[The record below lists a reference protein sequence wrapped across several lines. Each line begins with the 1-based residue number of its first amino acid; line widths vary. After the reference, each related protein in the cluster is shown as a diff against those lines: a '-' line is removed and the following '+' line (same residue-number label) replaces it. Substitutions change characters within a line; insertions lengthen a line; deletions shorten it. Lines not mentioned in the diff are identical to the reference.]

1 MGRGAS
7 ITVGKFLCHLE
18 GRPDLKAFMRIYHQI
33 PIAGTEDADPDIL
46 AQQAVPPEMYGELES
61 FKPLKD
67 CPAVPLF
74 LGHAE
79 RTQRDQELLPGGYVP
94 GEPLTKEFFW
104 SLNRSARDELRSKFR
119 AAYEQVISCGT
130 KPGRSRISKIIFDRP
145 TGNLYISGFRRGWPI
160 LDELQWTESCY
171 VRFGLAKPSKS
182 LEWYLHPE
190 QWEW

>member
-1 MGRGAS
+1 MSCFEARLLRLIGTTVTTYDDAASQDPTFSERSPPGQFPRLSSHSSLPSMSATVMEGNSRSWVITEKLSRGAVYMTETDVKMGRGAS

-46 AQQAVPPEMYGELES
+46 AQQAVPPETYGELES

-79 RTQRDQELLPGGYVP
+79 RTQRDQELLPGGYVRYVV
-94 GEPLTKEFFW
+94 W
-104 SLNRSARDELRSKFR
+104 QRSL
-119 AAYEQVISCGT
+119 G
-130 KPGRSRISKIIFDRP
+130 
-145 TGNLYISGFRRGWPI
+145 
-160 LDELQWTESCY
+160 
-171 VRFGLAKPSKS
+171 S
-182 LEWYLHPE
+182 L
-190 QWEW
+190 